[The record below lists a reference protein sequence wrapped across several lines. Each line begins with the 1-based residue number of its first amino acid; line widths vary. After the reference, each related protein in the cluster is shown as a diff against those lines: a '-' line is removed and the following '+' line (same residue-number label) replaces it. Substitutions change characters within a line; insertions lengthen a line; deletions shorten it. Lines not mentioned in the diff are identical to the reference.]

1 MASDREYKI
10 TVKIDDNSSSGG
22 ANEGVAGSKRK
33 SATKS
38 AEDASTG
45 GALTKN
51 QAKTFGQA
59 MVAYNLVKSFAL
71 QQINY
76 RVSTV
81 ELRTGSNEMSAR
93 ASFQNELAQKGLGI
107 LEMTASGALVG
118 GLAGALVGLGISTA
132 HTAVSYIQKE
142 NTIQLKRNLENET
155 LTMLRMRA
163 GASGSRSANQ

>member
-10 TVKIDDNSSSGG
+10 TVKIDDNSSDGG

-38 AEDASTG
+38 AEEAGSG
-45 GALTKN
+45 ILTKN